1 MSYAIPIQLQ
11 QSFVTIGCYK
21 CGVIFAVDN
30 RLESNWRRDKTQ
42 FFCPNGHPQ
51 SYTESEADR
60 LRRQLETAQ
69 RDRDFQKSRA
79 ESLDKRLRKEQLAAA
94 RLKKRV
100 SHGVCPCCQRTVS
113 QLARHMKTKHPDYVK
128 DSDRA

>member
-11 QSFVTIGCYK
+11 HAFVTITCYK
-21 CGVIFAVDN
+21 CGVIFAVDDG
-30 RLESNWRRDKTQ
+30 LKSNWQRDKTE
-42 FFCPNGHPQ
+42 FFCPNGHGQ

-60 LRRQLETAQ
+60 LKRELTTAQ

-79 ESLDKRLRKEQLAAA
+79 ESLDKRLKNEQAASA

-100 SHGVCPCCQRTVS
+100 SVGVCPCCQRTVS
-113 QLARHMKTKHPDYVK
+113 QLARHMKTKHPEFPRPK
-128 DSDRA
+128 E